1 MCVRITGIF
10 LFCCPK
16 LLPRFT
22 LTFIVNISS
31 ITSACNRGKYM
42 YTLLVY
48 YIYIY
53 NLFESSTI
61 NLKSNRRNR
70 SNKHCFPRL
79 CGTNYSVL
87 CDPKVDM
94 LCMLI

>member
-22 LTFIVNISS
+22 LTSIVNISS

-42 YTLLVY
+42 YTLLH
-48 YIYIY
+48 IY
-53 NLFESSTI
+53 NLFEISTI

-79 CGTNYSVL
+79 YGTNYSVL